1 MPKYIVR
8 VFSPIIYEIEAQ
20 SEQDAQQEAVER
32 YKKEEDTWID
42 PEVQVEEI
50 R

>member
-1 MPKYIVR
+1 MPKYVVR
-8 VFSPIIYEIEAQ
+8 VCDPTIYEIEAQ

-42 PEVQVEEI
+42 PEVQVEEV

>member
-8 VFSPIIYEIEAQ
+8 VFSPIIYEIEAG
-20 SEQDAQQEAVER
+20 SEKEAEQEAVKR

-42 PEVQVEEI
+42 PEVQVEEV